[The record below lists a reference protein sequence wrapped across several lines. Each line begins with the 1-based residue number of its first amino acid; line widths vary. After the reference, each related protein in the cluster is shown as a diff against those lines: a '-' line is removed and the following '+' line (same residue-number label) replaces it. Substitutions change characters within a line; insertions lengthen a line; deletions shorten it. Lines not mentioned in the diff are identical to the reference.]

1 MAEAEE
7 PDPSGEEPPRGLEPM
22 AATLAPDARP
32 PLGEWVFERKL
43 DGVRVLAYV
52 TGDGVRLLSRN
63 RIRQEDVYPE
73 VVDALFEAVA
83 LEAVLDGEVVAFD
96 GERTSFERLQQ
107 RMGVHDEARSRR
119 SPVAV
124 TYLVFDVLWL
134 AGRDV
139 RALRWR
145 DRRAL
150 LERVLDPDEVVRPTD
165 VLDGDPDELLAH
177 AAARGWEG
185 LIAKRATSTYQGR
198 RSRDW
203 LKLKLVRQQ
212 ELVVVGFTEPS
223 GSRSSLGALLVGYH
237 AGGRLRY
244 GGKVGT
250 GFSQPVL
257 RSLRA
262 RLEPLEVDV
271 PPVVD
276 PPAERGVH
284 WVRPELV
291 AQVGFGEW
299 SAAGRLRHPRY
310 LGLRDDKDPTAVVR
324 ED

>member
-1 MAEAEE
+1 MADADE
-7 PDPSGEEPPRGLEPM
+7 PAPSGEGPPRWLEPM

-32 PLGEWVFERKL
+32 PSGEWVFERKL
-43 DGVRVLAYV
+43 DGVRVLASV
-52 TGDGVRLLSRN
+52 SGDDVKLLSRN

-73 VVDALFEAVA
+73 VVDALAEVTA
-83 LEAVLDGEVVAFD
+83 LDVVLDGEVVAFD

-139 RALRWR
+139 RGLPWR

-150 LERVLDPDEVVRPTD
+150 LTQVLDSDQVVQPTEV
-165 VLDGDPDELLAH
+165 LHGDPDALLAH
-177 AAARGWEG
+177 ADAQGWEG
-185 LIAKRATSTYQGR
+185 LIAKRAASTYQGR

-212 ELVVVGFTEPS
+212 EVVVVGFTEPS

-237 AGGRLRY
+237 TDGRLRF

-250 GFSQPVL
+250 GFSQAVL

-262 RLEPLEVDV
+262 RLEPMVIDA

-310 LGLRDDKDPTAVVR
+310 LGLREDKDPADVVR
-324 ED
+324 EE